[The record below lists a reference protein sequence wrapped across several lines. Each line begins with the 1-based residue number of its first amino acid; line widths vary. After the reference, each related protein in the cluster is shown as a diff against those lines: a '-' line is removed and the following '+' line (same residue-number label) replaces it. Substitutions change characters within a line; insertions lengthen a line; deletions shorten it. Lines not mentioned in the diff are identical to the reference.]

1 MLRRVKERA
10 LWGEGEVEES
20 VVDAVEEAPSDIA
33 VSPGRTY
40 TTCAMTA
47 SATITMQNSS
57 VFTIAKKSVIT
68 G

>member
-1 MLRRVKERA
+1 MEV
-10 LWGEGEVEES
+10 VEET
-20 VVDAVEEAPSDIA
+20 ATEAAAAS
-33 VSPGRTY
+33 GRTY

-57 VFTIAKKSVIT
+57 VFTMAKKSVMT

>member
-1 MLRRVKERA
+1 MRGAVDTV
-10 LWGEGEVEES
+10 EV
-20 VVDAVEEAPSDIA
+20 VEDTAMEAAAAS
-33 VSPGRTY
+33 GRTY

-57 VFTIAKKSVIT
+57 VFTMAKKRAMT